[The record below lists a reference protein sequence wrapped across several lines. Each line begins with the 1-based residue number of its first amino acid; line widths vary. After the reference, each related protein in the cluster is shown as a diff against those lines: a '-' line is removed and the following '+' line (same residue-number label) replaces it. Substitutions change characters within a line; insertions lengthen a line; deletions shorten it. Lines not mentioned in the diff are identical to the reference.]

1 MRLAF
6 IASNRTNSTGGSES
20 LWTKTA
26 LCALRNNHDVAC
38 LVYDWENPHPLIV
51 EIKKAGGVI
60 LFRKLRGIHRSILYR
75 AYLKLLHVYRSKF
88 YGEDYELR
96 ELVKWKPD
104 VICLSQGAD
113 YDHAFH
119 NTYANF
125 LNKAQVPFSILFHSF
140 RDEGIIKP
148 SLRQRSYQVLS
159 KASMCF
165 FVAERQRSVI
175 EKQLRTQL
183 HNSMIVFNPLNLTS
197 FDVVSFPIVNELRM
211 AMVGSLET
219 RWKGNDILLES
230 LASDE
235 WKKRPWRLDIYG
247 TGKDKAELVELAK
260 FYGITE
266 KVFFKGFEPDIKNV
280 WEENQLL
287 VMPSRIEAAP
297 LTVAEAMI
305 CGRPVLTT
313 DIGDMANYFVDGV
326 TGFLAYAANKKYL
339 SLALERVW
347 ESRDRLEEMGERAHE
362 QAVAYF
368 PLNADELFLNELK
381 ELVQEN

>member
-6 IASNRTNSTGGSES
+6 IASNRTSSMGGSET

-26 LCALRNNHDVAC
+26 LFALKSNHKVAC
-38 LVYDWENPHPLIV
+38 LVYDWEKPHPLLS
-51 EIKKAGGVI
+51 EIKKAGGVV
-60 LFRKLRGIHRSILYR
+60 LFSKLRGMHRSFLNR
-75 AYLKLLHVYRSKF
+75 AFLKLLHIFNSRLF
-88 YGEDYELR
+88 GADYELR
-96 ELVKWKPD
+96 ELAKWEPD

-119 NTYANF
+119 NTYLNF
-125 LNKAQVPFSILFHSF
+125 LSKAKVPFSILFHSY

-148 SLRQRSYQVLS
+148 ALRQRSYEVLS
-159 KASMCF
+159 KASMSF

-175 EKQLRTQL
+175 EKQLRTHLQK
-183 HNSMIVFNPLNLTS
+183 SKIVFNPLNLES
-197 FDVVSFPIVNELRM
+197 YDIVRFPIADELRM

-219 RWKGNDILLES
+219 RWKGHDILLES
-230 LASDE
+230 LASKE
-235 WKKRPWRLDIYG
+235 WRARSWRLDIYG
-247 TGKDKAELVELAK
+247 TGKHKAELVELAK
-260 FYGITE
+260 FYGISE
-266 KVFFKGFEPDIKNV
+266 KVFFKGFEPDIKKV

-313 DIGDMANYFVDGV
+313 DIGDMANYFEDGV
-326 TGFLAYAANKKYL
+326 TGFLAYAPNKKYL
-339 SLALERVW
+339 SLALEGVW
-347 ESRDRLEEMGERAHE
+347 ESRDRLEEMGENAHQ
-362 QAVAYF
+362 QAIAHF

-381 ELVQEN
+381 ALVQ